1 VNGSIANDTQN
12 MLRQSTHASYYANHT
27 VFQNP
32 EQVLRG
38 HLDHCIEI
46 LRQQLMCIAEMAP
59 MFTYDSP
66 VVEVALPDFNSV
78 LMCRNFGDLYR
89 WTKENMVVGGG
100 DWEIPE

>member
-1 VNGSIANDTQN
+1 
-12 MLRQSTHASYYANHT
+12 
-27 VFQNP
+27 
-32 EQVLRG
+32 
-38 HLDHCIEI
+38 
-46 LRQQLMCIAEMAP
+46 MCIAEMAP

-100 DWEIPE
+100 DWEILE